1 MAVENKKPSGL
12 REFAYKIKIIT
23 ATLILISVLKFGQ
36 FDSLSGEK
44 IIIEAAIKATTD
56 IIYGNALGPKGSAK
70 NGCSNCVAL
79 AKKASATTAIIRP
92 KIRSDII
99 S

>member
-56 IIYGNALGPKGSAK
+56 IRYGNALGPKG
-70 NGCSNCVAL
+70 L